1 MIQRILNFFGRN
13 KRKYPNS
20 PVEIGSQTGKI
31 NSNKSIADAATTA
44 EEAIHNNNLSTK
56 FLLDKQA
63 LNINFKPHV
72 ATRKVK
78 EKKDLAEFPFF
89 IKRE

>member
-20 PVEIGSQTGKI
+20 PVVGSQTGKI

-44 EEAIHNNNLSTK
+44 EEAIHKNNSSTK
-56 FLLDKQA
+56 W
-63 LNINFKPHV
+63 LNAFIMIIGCLWMNNS
-72 ATRKVK
+72 
-78 EKKDLAEFPFF
+78 FPG
-89 IKRE
+89 IVGL